1 MLRRPVSVEWRHG
14 VFGRTLD
21 PGRVLVDEQAVLRRV
36 LIAELVR
43 VVLPDTVPPDA
54 AIFNRESIA
63 LRIVKFGAL
72 STGWS
77 LESVTTDWHLPRKIG
92 WPSPLRSEERVRRSR

>member
-1 MLRRPVSVEWRHG
+1 
-14 VFGRTLD
+14 
-21 PGRVLVDEQAVLRRV
+21 
-36 LIAELVR
+36 
-43 VVLPDTVPPDA
+43 
-54 AIFNRESIA
+54 